1 MHKNAIQQNKKR
13 GQKKPP
19 VKPSAQKDTGKKIL
33 KGIAFFLLVMVCAF
47 LGIWF
52 ASALFLIRMKL
63 PMKMTV
69 GNPFL
74 IFDYYNAYGS
84 STNPLVQKAFKI
96 AFLSAGVIT
105 FLFPLLLLLN
115 MKKRKSLHGDAK
127 FATMDDIRKMG
138 MLDAEPTSILMG
150 KKNNRF
156 LCYNGKQFGLLG
168 APTRSGKGVGW
179 VIPNL
184 LNYQHNVV
192 VLDIKGENFQITS
205 GWRHSALK
213 QKIFCFNPFSS
224 KTHRWN
230 PLDYISDDPAQQV
243 TDIIQLSYMFY
254 PDPPNS
260 DKIFFPAQARALF
273 VGIVGLLKSIDKLPN
288 GKKVN
293 CTLGEVLR
301 FTGSNGMSI
310 QDYIIHVLKWCDDMG
325 KKIPSAYRDKLL
337 AFVNQS
343 DETRSSILGTFTSPL
358 DLWLSKYVDNAT
370 SASDFDFRKLRREKM
385 SIYVHIPPKNLP
397 EARVMLNIFY
407 SQLIMSNLDNLPEQD
422 ASLKYQVC
430 LLMDEFTA
438 AGSINII
445 NKSIQYIAGYNLRL
459 MIIIQNKSQLLAAYG
474 RENADGILGNVEAMI
489 IYTPANEPPTD
500 AKEYSDLLGYHSGK
514 GKSTSRQLS
523 GGGGRSVSESE
534 QRRALMLPQEL
545 REMPLENE
553 IILLRGK
560 RPIYADKIEYWT
572 DPAFSSRIKMKTPPI
587 PEWNILKFIEQS
599 ECIELVADSHEKMK
613 GVNPEWI
620 SGMGRVMKDIDES
633 MSQAETYNKLAEIWA
648 DSQGVSVE
656 QAHNLIEEVLSKYD
670 DDPENILSI
679 TSEDVEQERLAM
691 IKQYG
696 FDITAWDDNQAM
708 VDPDAEAFSLLPVE
722 EDEADTSEEGF
733 NVIFAN

>member
-1 MHKNAIQQNKKR
+1 
-13 GQKKPP
+13 
-19 VKPSAQKDTGKKIL
+19 
-33 KGIAFFLLVMVCAF
+33 
-47 LGIWF
+47 
-52 ASALFLIRMKL
+52 
-63 PMKMTV
+63 
-69 GNPFL
+69 
-74 IFDYYNAYGS
+74 
-84 STNPLVQKAFKI
+84 
-96 AFLSAGVIT
+96 
-105 FLFPLLLLLN
+105 
-115 MKKRKSLHGDAK
+115 
-127 FATMDDIRKMG
+127 
-138 MLDAEPTSILMG
+138 
-150 KKNNRF
+150 
-156 LCYNGKQFGLLG
+156 
-168 APTRSGKGVGW
+168 
-179 VIPNL
+179 
-184 LNYQHNVV
+184 
-192 VLDIKGENFQITS
+192 
-205 GWRHSALK
+205 
-213 QKIFCFNPFSS
+213 
-224 KTHRWN
+224 
-230 PLDYISDDPAQQV
+230 
-243 TDIIQLSYMFY
+243 
-254 PDPPNS
+254 
-260 DKIFFPAQARALF
+260 
-273 VGIVGLLKSIDKLPN
+273 
-288 GKKVN
+288 
-293 CTLGEVLR
+293 
-301 FTGSNGMSI
+301 
-310 QDYIIHVLKWCDDMG
+310 
-325 KKIPSAYRDKLL
+325 
-337 AFVNQS
+337 
-343 DETRSSILGTFTSPL
+343 
-358 DLWLSKYVDNAT
+358 
-370 SASDFDFRKLRREKM
+370 M
-385 SIYVHIPPKNLP
+385 SIYVYIPPKNLP
-397 EARVMLNIFY
+397 EARIMLNIFY
-407 SQLIMSNLDNLPEQD
+407 SQLITSNLDILPEHD

-459 MIIIQNKSQLLAAYG
+459 MIVIQNRSQLFDAYG
-474 RENADGILGNVEAMI
+474 RESAYSILGTVEAMI
-489 IYTPANEPPTD
+489 IYTPANDPPTD

-648 DSQGVSVE
+648 DSQGVSIE

-670 DDPENILSI
+670 DDPENIFPI